1 MSACPYAN
9 ILDPD
14 FYVTGNHQVK
24 LQELRQQAGGPI
36 VKIEDPL
43 TGIPYWGGDG
53 PGGSRFYWQASAHL
67 F

>member
-24 LQELRQQAGGPI
+24 LQELREQAGGPI
-36 VKIEDPL
+36 VKIDDPL
-43 TGIPYWGGDG
+43 TGIPYWAVMGRE
-53 PGGSRFYWQASAHL
+53 STLR
-67 F
+67 